1 MGAAAFTIPSI
12 FTAIDKFS
20 APIRGM
26 GNAVQG
32 FVSRSERA
40 LGRANMAFSKLMAPV
55 TGLNKLLMG
64 LGYYVGLFTLVR
76 IVKNAIDIFADF
88 QQANAD
94 LAVVMGVSVQKN
106 RILAMEARRIGLNY
120 GVAAT
125 EVVRMQH
132 ALATLGFE
140 QADIMKMGKPLMTGT
155 SALEGADPEKLANT
169 VGALINTFD
178 QLAAGDTQHIL
189 DVMALSANRTALNFE
204 KLATTLPIVS
214 GPANAVNISFEETVA
229 LLGVL
234 SNAGVHVA
242 TSATSLK
249 NIFIDSAKKGHTY
262 AQVIENI
269 SKNSEKLTYANKK
282 FGKRSVVSALVLA
295 QKMHDAKNGVMA
307 LTKEFKNAE
316 LGLTDLIAAE
326 RLNTFRGAQHMLN
339 AAYKEF
345 ILSIEDGN
353 GPLAKSLTNIL
364 KIAAAVLLLST
375 DSDQAREAITK
386 IDKTILDSAK
396 RWLLWLKVIKWVAI
410 AIISVKAALMV
421 WSAGVTIATAGIWIA
436 TTAMKAFS
444 WAIFLVNYAMLAN
457 PIGLIIAA
465 VVLIVAVITAA
476 IVKFNEWGA
485 AVLLLLGPLGFL
497 PLVIMTIINHWD
509 RMVNAFKN
517 VGIIAGLKAIGN
529 TILDVILLPLQQ
541 IVGLIGKITG
551 ANWAI
556 SAAEGIENFRTK
568 LASYEGGDAAKITPA
583 INPKSTDQ
591 ESRNS
596 QTFNGRVW
604 LDINDPGGHVKNV
617 DSDSSFIMPRV
628 TPTNSFQ

>member
-1 MGAAAFTIPSI
+1 MPSFVIPSV

-26 GNAVQG
+26 GNAIQG

-94 LAVVMGVSVQKN
+94 LAVVMGVSVKQN
-106 RILAMEARRIGLNY
+106 RVLAMEARRIGLNY

-125 EVVRMQH
+125 EVVKMQH

-140 QADIMKMGKPLMTGT
+140 QSDIMKMGKPLITGT

-178 QLAAGDTQHIL
+178 QLGAGDTQHIL

-262 AQVIENI
+262 AQVIQNI
-269 SKNSEKLTYANKK
+269 ADHTDKLTYANKK

-295 QKMHDAKNGVMA
+295 QKMHDAKNGVVA

-316 LGLTDLIAAE
+316 LGLTDLIASE

-353 GPLAKSLTNIL
+353 GPLAQSLTRIL

-375 DSDQAREAITK
+375 DSDQAREALTK
-386 IDKTILDSAK
+386 VDKTIVDAAK
-396 RWLLWLKVIKWVAI
+396 KWLFWLKILKWVAI
-410 AIISVKAALMV
+410 SIIAVKVALTV
-421 WSAGVTIATAGIWIA
+421 WSAAIGIWNIA
-436 TTAMKAFS
+436 VGVSTVLLKVWTGAVWLFNA
-444 WAIFLVNYAMLAN
+444 ALAAN
-457 PIGLIIAA
+457 PIGLIIIA
-465 VVLIVAVITAA
+465 VALLLALITSA
-476 IVKFNEWGA
+476 IVKFDDWGA

-529 TILDVILLPLQQ
+529 TILDVILYPLQQ
-541 IVGLIGKITG
+541 IVSLIGKITG

-556 SAAEGIENFRTK
+556 SAAQGIENFREK
-568 LASYEGGDAAKITPA
+568 LASYEEGDAKKVTPA
-583 INPKSTDQ
+583 INPKATEQ
-591 ESRNS
+591 ESKNS
-596 QTFNGRVW
+596 NTFNGRMW
-604 LDINDPGGHVKNV
+604 LDINDPGGYVKNAG
-617 DSDSSFIMPRV
+617 SDSTFMMPRV
-628 TPTNSFQ
+628 STTNSFQ

>member
-1 MGAAAFTIPSI
+1 MGAAFTIPSI
-12 FTAIDKFS
+12 FVAIDKFS
-20 APIRGM
+20 APIKGM

-94 LAVVMGVSVQKN
+94 LAVVMGVSVKQN
-106 RILAMEARRIGLNY
+106 RVLAMEARRIGLNY

-125 EVVRMQH
+125 EVVKMQH

-140 QADIMKMGKPLMTGT
+140 QSDIMKMGKPLITGT

-178 QLAAGDTQHIL
+178 QLGAGDTQHIL

-262 AQVIENI
+262 AQVIQNI
-269 SKNSEKLTYANKK
+269 ADHTDKLTYANKK

-295 QKMHDAKNGVMA
+295 QKMHDAKNGVVA

-316 LGLTDLIAAE
+316 LGLTDLIASE

-353 GPLAKSLTNIL
+353 GPLAQSLTRIL

-375 DSDQAREAITK
+375 DSDQAREALTK
-386 IDKTILDSAK
+386 VDKTIVDAAK
-396 RWLLWLKVIKWVAI
+396 KWLFWLKILKWVAI
-410 AIISVKAALMV
+410 SIIAVKVALTV
-421 WSAGVTIATAGIWIA
+421 WSAAIGIWNIA
-436 TTAMKAFS
+436 VGVSTVLLKVWTGAVWLFNA
-444 WAIFLVNYAMLAN
+444 ALAAN
-457 PIGLIIAA
+457 PIGLIIIA
-465 VVLIVAVITAA
+465 VALLLALITSA
-476 IVKFNEWGA
+476 IVKFDDWGA

-529 TILDVILLPLQQ
+529 TILDVILYPLQQ
-541 IVGLIGKITG
+541 IVSLIGKITG

-556 SAAEGIENFRTK
+556 SAAQGIENFREK
-568 LASYEGGDAAKITPA
+568 LASYEEGDAKKVTPA
-583 INPKSTDQ
+583 INPKATEQ
-591 ESRNS
+591 ESKNS
-596 QTFNGRVW
+596 NTFNGRMW
-604 LDINDPGGHVKNV
+604 LDINDPGGYVKNAG
-617 DSDSSFIMPRV
+617 SDSTFMMPRV
-628 TPTNSFQ
+628 STTNSFQ

>member
-1 MGAAAFTIPSI
+1 MGASFVIPSI
-12 FTAIDKFS
+12 FTAVDKFS
-20 APIRGM
+20 APVKGM

-40 LGRANMAFSKLMAPV
+40 LGRANVAFSKLMAPV

-125 EVVRMQH
+125 EVVKMQH

-140 QADIMKMGKPLMTGT
+140 QSDIMKMGKPLITGA
-155 SALEGADPEKLANT
+155 SALEGADPERLAGT
-169 VGALINTFD
+169 IGAVINAFEN
-178 QLAAGDTQHIL
+178 LKAGDTQHIL
-189 DVMALSANRTALNFE
+189 DVLALSANRTALNFE

-262 AQVIENI
+262 SQVLENI
-269 SKNSEKLTYANKK
+269 AKNSDKLTAANKK
-282 FGKRSVVSALVLA
+282 FGKRSVVSALA
-295 QKMHDAKNGVMA
+295 IIQKMHDARDGAAA
-307 LTKEFKNAE
+307 LTKEFKNVQT
-316 LGLTDLIAAE
+316 GLTDIIAAE
-326 RLNTFRGAQHMLN
+326 RLNTFRGAQHLLN

-353 GPLAKSLTNIL
+353 GPLAQSLTRIL
-364 KIAAAVLLLST
+364 KIASAVLLLAT
-375 DSDQAREAITK
+375 DSDQAREAIAK
-386 IDKTILDSAK
+386 MDSGIIATARK
-396 RWLLWLKVIKWVAI
+396 WLFWLKVLKWVAA
-410 AIISVKAALMV
+410 AIILVKAALIV
-421 WSAGVTIATAGIWIA
+421 WSTGVTIMTAGIWLA

-465 VVLIVAVITAA
+465 VVLIIGVITAA

-485 AVLLLLGPLGFL
+485 AVLLLLFPLGL
-497 PLVIMTIINHWD
+497 IPLVIMTIINHWD

-529 TILDVILLPLQQ
+529 TILDVILYPLQQ

-556 SAAEGIENFRTK
+556 DAAKGIENFREK
-568 LASYEGGDAAKITPA
+568 LASYEQGDATKVTPT
-583 INPKSTDQ
+583 INPKATEQ

-596 QTFNGRVW
+596 NTFNGRMW

-617 DSDSSFIMPRV
+617 GSDSTFMMPRV
-628 TPTNSFQ
+628 TTTNSFQ